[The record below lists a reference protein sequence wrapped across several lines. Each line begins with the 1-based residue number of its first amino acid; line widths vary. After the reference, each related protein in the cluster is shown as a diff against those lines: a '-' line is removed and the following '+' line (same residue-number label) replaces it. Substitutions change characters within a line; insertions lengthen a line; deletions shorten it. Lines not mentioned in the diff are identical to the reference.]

1 MYKKILLHTTAHPRH
16 LFAIDGAGA
25 LLSALLLALV
35 LPAVQH
41 LIGMPRPALYLLAAF
56 PILFASYDAWCY
68 LRLRRP
74 HAPYLR
80 MIGTANLLYCAL
92 SVGLL
97 IYHFHLLTPIGMA
110 YFMGELLI
118 VLFLAIL
125 ELRTA
130 TTLNTT
136 QA

>member
-1 MYKKILLHTTAHPRH
+1 MYQKILPHTITHPSR

-25 LLSALLLALV
+25 LLSAVLLGVV

-68 LRLRRP
+68 LRLRKGV
-74 HAPYLR
+74 APWLR
-80 MIGTANLLYCAL
+80 LIGLANLLYCAL

-97 IYHFHLLTPIGMA
+97 IYHFSLLTPLGIV
-110 YFMGELLI
+110 YFVGELLI
-118 VLFLAIL
+118 VLFLATL
-125 ELRTA
+125 ELRTV
-130 TTLNTT
+130 TILNTA
-136 QA
+136 QP

>member
-1 MYKKILLHTTAHPRH
+1 MQQRLLRFTTAHPRH

-25 LLSALLLALV
+25 LLSALLLGLI

-56 PILFASYDAWCY
+56 PLIFALYDAWCY
-68 LRLRRP
+68 WRLRRP
-74 HAPYLR
+74 YAPYLCI
-80 MIGTANLLYCAL
+80 IGTANLLYCLL

-97 IYHFHLLTPIGMA
+97 LYHFPLLQPLGIA
-110 YFMGELLI
+110 YFTGELLI

-130 TTLNTT
+130 IRL
-136 QA
+136 ASA